1 MSRVCHGHQGSKKG
15 GGKREGHTM
24 AGRRGAGGL
33 ESPVLLPPFVMRVL
47 GISYLI
53 SNMEQMPLAFVS

>member
-1 MSRVCHGHQGSKKG
+1 
-15 GGKREGHTM
+15 M